1 MKSDATFTIYLS
13 TVMCH
18 GVESVKVALCHSGL
32 NSRVLDGC
40 YIHILYDTEKIPAR
54 KASD

>member
-1 MKSDATFTIYLS
+1 MKSDAIITIYLS

-18 GVESVKVALCHSGL
+18 DVESVKVAVCHSGL
-32 NSRVLDGC
+32 SSRVLDGC
-40 YIHILYDTEKIPAR
+40 YIHMLYDTEKIPAR